1 MCRCQVNLV
10 LILDY
15 LNLTEQ
21 PIGLAIILG
30 PGDNYNPIGSI
41 KQSHSFKL
49 APFLW
54 HNYSIF
60 IATLVH
66 FASKFLRFLLVVL
79 LLWPRVGLPCHSFLA
94 PGCGGCALTF
104 AGINLLVYLDFPSL
118 ICLNEI
124 NGHSCGQ
131 IYPKLEL
138 SLLGIPANRAHPK
151 QDKPT
156 VISDSIILSKGTWS
170 INDFSCLPGFSISPQ
185 REQKTN

>member
-10 LILDY
+10 LILDN

-21 PIGLAIILG
+21 PIGLAIGTWWYLQFNRG
-30 PGDNYNPIGSI
+30 N
-41 KQSHSFKL
+41 KQSHSFNL

-54 HNYSIF
+54 HNWSIF
-60 IATLVH
+60 IATFVH
-66 FASKFLRFLLVVL
+66 FASRLLRFLLVVL
-79 LLWPRVGLPCHSFLA
+79 LLWPRVGRPCHSFLA
-94 PGCGGCALTF
+94 RGCGGCALTF

-118 ICLNEI
+118 IYLNEI

-151 QDKPT
+151 QD
-156 VISDSIILSKGTWS
+156 S
-170 INDFSCLPGFSISPQ
+170 
-185 REQKTN
+185 TNSNNRLNNTI

>member
-30 PGDNYNPIGSI
+30 PGDSYNPIGSI

-54 HNYSIF
+54 HNCSIF

-66 FASKFLRFLLVVL
+66 FASRLLRFLSVVL

-104 AGINLLVYLDFPSL
+104 AGINLLVDLDFPSL

-151 QDKPT
+151 QD
-156 VISDSIILSKGTWS
+156 S
-170 INDFSCLPGFSISPQ
+170 
-185 REQKTN
+185 TNSNNWLNNAI